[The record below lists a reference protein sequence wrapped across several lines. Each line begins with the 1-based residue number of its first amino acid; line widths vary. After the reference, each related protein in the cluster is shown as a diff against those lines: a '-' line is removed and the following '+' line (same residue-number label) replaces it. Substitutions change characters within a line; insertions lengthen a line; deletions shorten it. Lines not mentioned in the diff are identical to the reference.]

1 MANKHQEL
9 EQQILECWGLKE
21 DINTLAE
28 SADWTTID
36 PIFMDRLLSIACVHE
51 MHMET
56 LWGAYEEALDEYY
69 KATGKHRDVNFD
81 D

>member
-9 EQQILECWGLKE
+9 EQQILKCWGLKE
-21 DINTLAE
+21 DINVLAE